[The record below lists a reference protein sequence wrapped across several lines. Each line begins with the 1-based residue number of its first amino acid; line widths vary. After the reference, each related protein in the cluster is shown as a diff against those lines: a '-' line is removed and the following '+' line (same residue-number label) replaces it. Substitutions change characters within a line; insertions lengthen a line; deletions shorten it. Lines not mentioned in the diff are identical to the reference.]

1 MLRLHSKDVLTLV
14 VICYVAVT
22 VIGLRFKPRK
32 INEQSTSQ
40 MELIGQPAFNT
51 SQSLKSN
58 TSSWTHEESAV
69 VVDNLP
75 TKRQTQSADVD
86 NPEESL
92 FDIFHDKPIK
102 EEFITNKDNAGPA
115 YRRVI
120 IIPNT
125 VDALRIPHP
134 YPFHPVR
141 LLDPVIDPVRFIPS
155 PLHIHHYRRVP
166 VPVEVPKYQ
175 HIPQPYYVPYKPKPD
190 YTVTDVQVYDPG
202 EYKKWFILTS
212 TINLEYRLMSMQYFI
227 VTRCFSFNVL
237 SAYCALRIKELKRRL
252 SSSLIT
258 STTKR
263 ERNKPRCK

>member
-1 MLRLHSKDVLTLV
+1 MLRLHLKDVLTLV
-14 VICYVAVT
+14 VICYVVVT
-22 VIGLRFKPRK
+22 VIGLRLKPRK
-32 INEQSTSQ
+32 INGQSTSQ
-40 MELIGQPAFNT
+40 IELIGQPTFNT

-141 LLDPVIDPVRFIPS
+141 LLDAVIDPVRFIPS

-190 YTVTDVQVYDPG
+190 YSVTDVQVYDPG

-212 TINLEYRLMSMQYFI
+212 KINLEYRLMSMQYFT
-227 VTRCFSFNVL
+227 VTRCF
-237 SAYCALRIKELKRRL
+237 
-252 SSSLIT
+252 
-258 STTKR
+258 
-263 ERNKPRCK
+263 